1 LLGPKGDE
9 TFGMWHD
16 ARPFIVVGRGW
27 SGDPEMFTATIHFTQ
42 HRECILRRLTADTD
56 TPLPIEIEEVRN
68 GSVTFVIR
76 AGDHAERFH
85 RELDAAE
92 QVEHVDRLDAD
103 NLLVTK
109 PSCGAYSAIYRNHGT
124 LRRSNTVHG
133 QQREYNVLVFRR
145 DDLKDIIDDLEAFGT
160 VTLGKLEQFS
170 ATSESPLTQRQQ
182 EVAGEALARGYY
194 EWPRRINNEEL
205 AEALDI
211 SRATLHEHLR
221 KAERKLLSAALD
233 DEANRTD
240 GLRAEHGS
248 AAKPNRQ

>member
-1 LLGPKGDE
+1 
-9 TFGMWHD
+9 MI
-16 ARPFIVVGRGW
+16 FIVVG
-27 SGDPEMFTATIHFTQ
+27 SPYSVNFEMFTATIHFTQ
-42 HRECILRRLTADTD
+42 HRECILRQLTADAD
-56 TPLPIEIEEVRN
+56 RPLPIEIEEVRN

-76 AGDHAERFH
+76 AGEYAERFQ
-85 RELDAAE
+85 RELEAAE

-103 NLLVTK
+103 HLLVTK
-109 PSCGAYSAIYRNHGT
+109 PSCGAYSAIYQNHGT

-145 DDLKDIIDDLEAFGT
+145 EDLKDIIDDLEEFGT

-194 EWPRRINNEEL
+194 EWPRKINNEDL
-205 AEALDI
+205 AETLDI

-233 DEANRTD
+233 DELRRAD

-248 AAKPNRQ
+248 AASRHR